1 MKIVFSKKS
10 YLSFKSPVGSKKGSP
25 LDVGIAKDIGK
36 DENAR
41 DNEDSFHTA
50 PVSFSERTRLSSSSI
65 FEEPTP
71 KERKVSKT
79 FSSRLSKLFGGKKSS
94 KNCATE
100 TYKPL
105 FKDETSK
112 SFDLSAALSVELSD
126 RDVEQSEQSKELKSC
141 EDQSIRSLP
150 MNVMKKSS
158 HLEFKAREDQSIK
171 SLPISATKLEDNL
184 SVGTHPTDDVDEF
197 ASDDDVDV
205 DNELAKVH
213 AVNSITE
220 SASVTSS
227 PMSDIKPIRYKR
239 LSQAEKQKRTEKMN
253 SIRINRTC
261 GSSLQKAETA
271 LPAPFASA
279 TNGSRRKS
287 RRNKSDLLDITEHTR
302 IGFVL
307 QSKSLDIPDL
317 PPDQPERKTKK
328 TKSKR
333 TKVPSNGKTKK
344 KTRKTHA
351 SAIASRKKGSSKRI
365 DYTGQISESENITKE
380 LHRLGSLV
388 ELMMSRMDLYEKQS
402 ECLVEA
408 SLEYNREWSKISQS
422 PKPSG
427 QSPTEKRLMMET
439 SAQDKWIE
447 KLEEIQRGYMGRLV
461 ITQSQLKTLRNEQ
474 ARTDKEIHQELT
486 ISDSLRILWNDKVPK
501 NEKTIDPKD
510 SNESMDGKI
519 TNVTPATTDDE
530 SKTDTNQ
537 KVQFDPSVKV
547 ATVLSRHDMP
557 PNEKYKYW
565 CGDGDDEE
573 VMTEQMLKIL
583 TKKWQQKREE
593 ESKQQTEEDLPPSNY
608 TIHIQD

>member
-1 MKIVFSKKS
+1 MKILFSKKS
-10 YLSFKSPVGSKKGSP
+10 YLSFKSPVGKKGSP
-25 LDVGIAKDIGK
+25 VAKDVGKG
-36 DENAR
+36 NYAR

-50 PVSFSERTRLSSSSI
+50 PMSFSERTRLSSSSSCI

-79 FSSRLSKLFGGKKSS
+79 LSHLSKLLGGKKRS
-94 KNCATE
+94 KNCVTE
-100 TYKPL
+100 SYRPL

-112 SFDLSAALSVELSD
+112 TFDLSAALSAESSD
-126 RDVEQSEQSKELKSC
+126 RDVERSEQSGELKSC
-141 EDQSIRSLP
+141 DDLSIRSFP
-150 MNVMKKSS
+150 INVVKNSS
-158 HLEFKAREDQSIK
+158 HLEFKASEDQTIK
-171 SLPISATKLEDNL
+171 SLPISAMKSEENQ
-184 SVGTHPTDDVDEF
+184 SVGTLPTDDVDEF
-197 ASDDDVDV
+197 ATDDDGD
-205 DNELAKVH
+205 DGDGELVKSH
-213 AVNSITE
+213 AINSIT
-220 SASVTSS
+220 ASPNVTSS

-271 LPAPFASA
+271 LPTPFASA
-279 TNGSRRKS
+279 TNKSRRKS
-287 RRNKSDLLDITEHTR
+287 RRNKSDLLDITEHAR
-302 IGFVL
+302 IGLVP

-317 PPDQPERKTKK
+317 PYQPERKTKK
-328 TKSKR
+328 TKTKR

-344 KTRKTHA
+344 KSRKTHA
-351 SAIASRKKGSSKRI
+351 SALASRKNGSSKRI

-402 ECLVEA
+402 DCLVEA
-408 SLEYNREWSKISQS
+408 SLEWSKISQ
-422 PKPSG
+422 PPEPPG

-439 SAQDKWIE
+439 SAQDKWIH
-447 KLEEIQRGYMGRLV
+447 KLEEIQQGYMARLV
-461 ITQSQLKTLRNEQ
+461 TTQSQLKTLRNEQ
-474 ARTDKEIHQELT
+474 AQTDKEIHQEVT
-486 ISDSLRILWNDKVPK
+486 VSDKLRILWNDNVPE
-501 NEKTIDPKD
+501 NDPKD
-510 SNESMDGKI
+510 GNESMDRKI
-519 TNVTPATTDDE
+519 KNITPATIDDE

-573 VMTEQMLKIL
+573 VMTEQMLTIL

-593 ESKQQTEEDLPPSNY
+593 ESKHQTEEDLPPINY